1 MFEPKPWHQSYIPG
15 VPHELNIEEITLS
28 RVLAR
33 AAAERGDMAAMDY
46 LGRKISLRELD
57 NLVSSFARA
66 LKALGIKKG
75 DKVATLLPNL
85 PQMTI
90 VVYAAFRIGAV
101 IVPNNPL
108 YTERELI
115 YQLSNSDSKIAVG
128 LDVLLP
134 RMLSLKEKT
143 GIEKIVT
150 CHINDY
156 LPFPQKQLYP
166 LVKKDMY
173 RKVTPQQDV
182 YKFTDLIKEHR
193 AGPVEELSAWDELAA
208 ILYTGGTTGLSKG
221 VMLTHASLSSDVQQF
236 AAWLP
241 GVKKGEKLLA
251 VYPYFHS
258 AGFTAMQNYALWAGL
273 EAILVLRPSPDAVA
287 EMVKKY
293 KPDYLP
299 GVATIFNGLLNN
311 KLFTEMDLS
320 FIKGFFTGA
329 APLPVDT
336 YNRLHELTGKQIV
349 DAYGLTES
357 TVFATAAPWGGKMKP
372 GTVGLPLPNTDI
384 RIVDIKTGEKEMPT
398 GETGEILIKGP
409 QVMSGYYKNP
419 EETEKALRDGWLY
432 TGDIGFFDEEGYLSV
447 VDRKKDL
454 IITGGFSVFPNEVDD
469 ILFAHPQI
477 EEACTVG
484 LPDEYRG
491 ENVIAYV
498 VPLPGEELTEEEIIK
513 YCRENLTAY
522 KVPRKIHFVKELPK
536 SSIGKIMRRE
546 VRTKAIENAAGQS
559 E

>member
-1 MFEPKPWHQSYIPG
+1 
-15 VPHELNIEEITLS
+15 
-28 RVLAR
+28 
-33 AAAERGDMAAMDY
+33 
-46 LGRKISLRELD
+46 
-57 NLVSSFARA
+57 
-66 LKALGIKKG
+66 
-75 DKVATLLPNL
+75 
-85 PQMTI
+85 
-90 VVYAAFRIGAV
+90 
-101 IVPNNPL
+101 
-108 YTERELI
+108 
-115 YQLSNSDSKIAVG
+115 
-128 LDVLLP
+128 
-134 RMLSLKEKT
+134 
-143 GIEKIVT
+143 
-150 CHINDY
+150 
-156 LPFPQKQLYP
+156 
-166 LVKKDMY
+166 DMY